1 MNTLDPY
8 PVFVDCYGDLATRF
22 SSDMSKIVPNLQVF
36 FEKPVSEDILIER
49 LQGRKNALVY
59 MSYIS
64 SRVLK
69 ECPDLKTISY
79 LSTGLATHG
88 DLDIAEEMG
97 VRFEGVKG
105 YGDRAVA
112 EHAIALAFAAIKRL
126 TEMDRAVRSGNWGLM
141 KTEEIQS
148 KTIGII
154 GLGGIGLE
162 TAKIS
167 NALGARTIGWSRSR
181 PHTDTPIK
189 LLTLNEVLSQSDI
202 ISLHL
207 PLTKETTGF
216 IDSNALKKTKPG
228 LILINTARAGIIDES
243 ALISYLNSGHIGHCA
258 LDVFHQ
264 EPLLMSNPLTEM
276 KNVTLTPHS
285 AWLTSQAIDR
295 LLIAG
300 LHLLKRHIAETADV

>member
-8 PVFVDCYGDLATRF
+8 PVFVDCYGDLAARF

-36 FEKPVSEDILIER
+36 FEKPDSEDILIER

-69 ECPDLKTISY
+69 ECPELKTISY

-88 DLDIAEEMG
+88 DVEIAKKMG

-126 TEMDRAVRSGNWGLM
+126 NEMDRAVRSGNWGLI

-167 NALGARTIGWSRSR
+167 SSLGARTIGWSRSK
-181 PHTDTPIK
+181 PHTDIPIE
-189 LLTLNEVLSQSDI
+189 LLTLDQVLSQSDI

-216 IDSNALKKTKPG
+216 IGSNALKKTKPG

-264 EPLLMSNPLTEM
+264 EPVPMSNPLIKM

-300 LHLLKRHIAETADV
+300 LNLLKRHIAETSNV

>member
-8 PVFVDCYGDLATRF
+8 PVFVDCYGDLAARF
-22 SSDMSKIVPNLQVF
+22 SSDMAEIVPNLQVF
-36 FEKPVSEDILIER
+36 FEEPISEDVLIER

-69 ECPDLKTISY
+69 ECPELKTISY

-88 DLDIAEEMG
+88 NLEIAERMG
-97 VRFEGVKG
+97 IRFEGVKG

-112 EHAIALAFAAIKRL
+112 EHAIALAFASIKRL
-126 TEMDRAVRSGNWGLM
+126 TEMDRAVRSGNWGLI
-141 KTEEIQS
+141 KTEEIQN

-181 PHTDTPIK
+181 PQTGVPIE
-189 LLTLNEVLSQSDI
+189 LLTLDEVLSQSDI

-207 PLTKETTGF
+207 SLTEETKGF
-216 IDSNALKKTKPG
+216 IDSKALKKTKPG

-243 ALISYLNSGHIGHCA
+243 ALISYLSSGHIGHCE

-264 EPLLMSNPLTEM
+264 
-276 KNVTLTPHS
+276 
-285 AWLTSQAIDR
+285 
-295 LLIAG
+295 
-300 LHLLKRHIAETADV
+300 